1 MSLPLSVFGI
11 ALAAAGLC
19 VLFQKS
25 SPAFAFLLSLG
36 AAVILMFRVGAAA
49 AELLAGL
56 HRLGGDTR
64 GTGGFFETGL
74 AGQAGGTAFSCLLRC
89 TGLTLL
95 TDYTRSLCEEAGA
108 ESLGWCVGLA
118 GRCLILAAA
127 WPLLEEIGQ
136 RIWSIAG

>member
-56 HRLGGDTR
+56 HRL
-64 GTGGFFETGL
+64 
-74 AGQAGGTAFSCLLRC
+74 AGQAGGTAISCLLRC

-118 GRCLILAAA
+118 VRCLILAAA

>member
-1 MSLPLSVFGI
+1 MNLLRVIGGCF
-11 ALAAAGLC
+11 C
-19 VLFQKS
+19 VGCGWFW
-25 SPAFAFLLSLG
+25 G
-36 AAVILMFRVGAAA
+36 DAAA

-56 HRLGGDTR
+56 HR
-64 GTGGFFETGL
+64 L